1 VYADDSNA
9 FGTGATVN
17 TGHTNSTAI
26 GTDASTTDD
35 NQVMIGTA
43 NQTYA
48 MPGITSA
55 TSYAR
60 QQGALEVATTDSQ
73 GRMASDGGAI
83 FNALSEVQGGVA
95 VAIAMENPD
104 LVGSE
109 TFGLSGNIGF
119 WNDNV
124 ALGFSAMG
132 VLGRNVVGSGSR
144 LAVSGAVG
152 FSVDENAYGRRGSE
166 STVGG
171 RAGAQVTW

>member
-1 VYADDSNA
+1 
-9 FGTGATVN
+9 
-17 TGHTNSTAI
+17 
-26 GTDASTTDD
+26 
-35 NQVMIGTA
+35 
-43 NQTYA
+43 
-48 MPGITSA
+48 
-55 TSYAR
+55 
-60 QQGALEVATTDSQ
+60 
-73 GRMASDGGAI
+73 MASDGGAI
-83 FNALSEVQGGVA
+83 FSALSEVQGGVA

-132 VLGRNVVGSGSR
+132 VLGRNVAGSGSR

-152 FSVDENAYGRRGSE
+152 VSVDENTYGRRGSQ